1 MRVIPINQNAE
12 HLNKDRCGSM
22 GCFFHCLSFLLRF
35 LHATVEFA
43 NLSAAELLPFVTAS
57 LEQGTDTMTH
67 WRATVYA
74 EEFAA
79 GLAPDSYV
87 TMEQVRYRTKHS
99 ADAAFA
105 WVAQAFEQLDM
116 LLVSHFTPLSEAV
129 RAMFDEA
136 SGTPEKTGFLILC
149 ESKYSVLLKSA
160 AGYMHFD
167 SHTFSPC
174 FLDSSAACEPRL
186 QTEAAHAAHLLIRT

>member
-105 WVAQAFEQLDM
+105 WVAQAFEQLDK
-116 LLVSHFTPLSEAV
+116 LLVSQLVTC
-129 RAMFDEA
+129 
-136 SGTPEKTGFLILC
+136 TLILTL
-149 ESKYSVLLKSA
+149 SVPASLTA
-160 AGYMHFD
+160 ARPA
-167 SHTFSPC
+167 SLACKQKQRTPHTF
-174 FLDSSAACEPRL
+174 
-186 QTEAAHAAHLLIRT
+186 